1 MTLFDLQDI
10 LNCWV
15 ALQRPS
21 PLPDDKTIGH
31 SPFSCLYSPKIV
43 PLDLFIPGN
52 QIKLKMKK
60 ISDVNT
66 RKFKNKRILD
76 FIFYCILYAL
86 LTNERSLIPCGNEE
100 SCISHVDNFI
110 STLNPMKKLFVSVL
124 LTFWSFI
131 AQAWPRPV
139 EHFGMMLHATPRTTT
154 TCLIIIIIPIVIL
167 IVFLQLSNFG
177 TIGLATVRLLVI
189 TCATTWRSGSGR
201 VASFSVFLFER

>member
-52 QIKLKMKK
+52 QIKLKWKNIWCEYKK
-60 ISDVNT
+60 IQEQTNSW
-66 RKFKNKRILD
+66 LY
-76 FIFYCILYAL
+76 FYCILYAL

-177 TIGLATVRLLVI
+177 TVGLATVRLLVI